1 METEMLKGQVI
12 SLALVIVLLAPACT
26 LAGNADFRTF
36 AGWELSGQ
44 YSHYR
49 YAEPDKMYEKGNKI
63 GLAVKY
69 TDLLQDDKFLSAG
82 IRLATGKN
90 TYVGSGTLYGI
101 PDTLL
106 EWRIVEGDD
115 FVFDEFSLSPYAGL
129 GYRVLY
135 NDTRGVTS
143 TGARGYRRLS
153 QYLYIPIGLTHRI
166 ALDDNPSRIATT
178 LEYDLFLSGRQRSYL
193 SDTGLGYPDMSN
205 DQRGGHG
212 LKASIAY
219 EVPHWSFGVFADY
232 WKITM
237 SDPAYFY
244 GGGGTILFAG
254 WEPDNNTHESGIFVK
269 YRF

>member
-1 METEMLKGQVI
+1 MLNRKNI
-12 SLALVIVLLAPACT
+12 SVALVIVLLAPACA

-36 AGWELSGQ
+36 EGWELSGQ

-49 YAEPDKMYEKGNKI
+49 YEEPGKMYETGNKI

-69 TDLLQDDKFLSAG
+69 TVLLQDDQF
-82 IRLATGKN
+82 LATGFRVATGEN
-90 TYVGSGTLYGI
+90 TYVGSGTLHGM

-106 EWRIVEGDD
+106 EWRIVEGEDY
-115 FVFDEFSLSPYAGL
+115 VFHEFSLSPYAGL
-129 GYRVLY
+129 GYRILY
-135 NDTRGVTS
+135 NDARGVTS

-153 QYLYIPIGLTHRI
+153 QYLYMPIGLIHRI
-166 ALDDNPSRIATT
+166 ALDDDPSRIATT
-178 LEYDLFLSGRQRSYL
+178 LEYDLFLSGKQRSYL

-219 EVPHWSFGVFADY
+219 EVPHWSLGIFADY
-232 WKITM
+232 WKITT
-237 SDPAYFY
+237 SDPAFINS
-244 GGGGTILFAG
+244 GSGAILFVG
-254 WEPDNNTHESGIFVK
+254 WEPDNNTHEAGIFAK